1 MWRLS
6 TVSGT
11 VTQRIAINS
20 IPPDSTSLWS
30 LTFPSSGQPPLVS
43 ISTPILSR
51 CMLPAFKQLFVWIF
65 TFRNAQVVARRY
77 LPRCHLPRCLCCCS
91 ESYGQHTV
99 RPVFVLCIVFV
110 EMTIAVLQHRQRCS
124 MPTAAHLLVWWNPY
138 VP

>member
-1 MWRLS
+1 LWQLS

-11 VTQRIAINS
+11 VTQRMAINS
-20 IPPDSTSLWS
+20 IPRAHRPDSTSLWS

-43 ISTPILSR
+43 ISSPIFSR

-77 LPRCHLPRCLCCCS
+77 LPRCLCCGS
-91 ESYGQHTV
+91 ESYSQRTV

-124 MPTAAHLLVWWNPY
+124 VPTAAHLLVWWNPY